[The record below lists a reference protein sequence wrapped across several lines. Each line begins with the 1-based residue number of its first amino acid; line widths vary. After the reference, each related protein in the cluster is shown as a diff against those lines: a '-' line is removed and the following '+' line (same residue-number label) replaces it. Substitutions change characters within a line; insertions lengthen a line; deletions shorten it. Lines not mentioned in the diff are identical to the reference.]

1 MPYKRNLADL
11 TAIVTLSDKVALAPD
26 GARIT
31 GVSILP
37 PFPAVAFSLSLLLG
51 NNQQPIGPISGP
63 CVIEIP
69 EDAPDSDVREGLYL
83 INDSAQ
89 AGVVVPV
96 IVSYERGD
104 AVRRGGAGLL
114 VRSGT

>member
-1 MPYKRNLADL
+1 MPYKNTLTDL
-11 TAIVTLSDKVALAPD
+11 TSIVTLSDKVALAPD

-31 GVSILP
+31 GVSVLA
-37 PFPAVAFSLSLLLG
+37 PFPASAFSLYLLLG

-69 EDAPDSDVREGLYL
+69 DDAPDSDTREGLFL
-83 INDSAQ
+83 VNDSAQ
-89 AGVVVPV
+89 AGVRVPV

-104 AVRRGGAGLL
+104 AVRSNAGLL